1 MQPIQSSPNPTD
13 RNRDRRLHPRAR
25 VTYRVELKSGTR
37 QIVGHTTDVSM
48 WGLFVETRDMLE
60 VGSKVRLSFAVGA
73 SAHDL
78 VEAHGRVARRVRP
91 EEMATTGQAPG
102 LGIEIHRFLW
112 GHDRFVEA
120 YERVSSES
128 RRSPGSPLAK
138 RRRGSD
144 RADVGLPI
152 YWGAGDGD
160 AERSG
165 FITNLSKSGAFFVEA
180 PPLPSGTRIHLWFE
194 VPLGGEPKRVEAEAT
209 VMRIVGSSDPDDGN
223 GPRGMGIRLETSTLD
238 SRILEEFL
246 DDRLDDPERR
256 AGVRRHRET
265 FSTEID
271 ELVIEALEELD
282 REPPTDQR
290 RESPLESGGE
300 TLRGRRP
307 GEREY
312 RLVQVAKEEPAVRWL
327 QIGSVAFKA
336 AVTMALTLI
345 GLTLFEVLTLL

>member
-1 MQPIQSSPNPTD
+1 MQPIQSSPHPTD

-37 QIVGHTTDVSM
+37 QLVGHTTDVSR
-48 WGLFVETRDMLE
+48 WGLFVETREMLE
-60 VGSKVRLSFAVGA
+60 VGSKVRLSFAVGP

-102 LGIEIHRFLW
+102 LGIEVHRFLW
-112 GHDRFVEA
+112 GHDRFIEA
-120 YERVSSES
+120 YERLSTEL
-128 RRSPGSPLAK
+128 RRSPGSSLAK
-138 RRRGSD
+138 RRRASD

-152 YWGAGDGD
+152 YWGAGDGN

-180 PPLPSGTRIHLWFE
+180 PPLPSGTKIHFWFE
-194 VPLGGEPKRVEAEAT
+194 VPLGGKPKRVEAEAT

-223 GPRGMGIRLETSTLD
+223 SPRGMGVRLETSTLD

-282 REPPTDQR
+282 PEPADQR
-290 RESPLESGGE
+290 RESTSESGGE
-300 TLRGRRP
+300 SLRGLRP

-312 RLVQVAKEEPAVRWL
+312 RLVQVATEESAVRWL

-345 GLTLFEVLTLL
+345 GLTLFEVLALL